1 MSERVEVL
9 EIDLSEV
16 QQEAEA
22 TGKTVKD
29 LRAEVKELR
38 ATFENTEIGTDEF
51 GKALTDLTKKQQ
63 ELTNVTKSGIA
74 AQKGSYNDL
83 VNQMALLKMQWR
95 STADEQE
102 RAALGDQ
109 IYTINARLK
118 EMDSEIGNFQR
129 NVGNYRMELKQLKEE
144 MLYLEEGT
152 EEYTAACAR
161 AAEISQ
167 KMQDVNE
174 FVAASADDLGDHLAN
189 VTGVAAGMVGAF
201 QTLQASL
208 NLIGVESEN
217 VEKMIATMQN
227 LMAIT
232 QGLTA
237 VEGAIDKYKR
247 LNETIK
253 GLTIVQNLFGAAK
266 AKSTVTTTADTAATA
281 ANTVATTA
289 QTTATGAATTAQWS
303 LNAAIAANPLGA
315 LLIAITA
322 VVTALVSL
330 TSWLIKASDDSE
342 DMAAANDRL
351 TKSLADNSKEIDYN
365 IQMLQALGYTRKEAL
380 QQSLGDLKKNYE
392 DAYAN
397 YLALWEKGKPSG
409 LGYEL
414 GLTDGVWD
422 SEQEQIDKAYQTY
435 LDQVEKYNETVREIN
450 LEATREQTAAKK
462 RAEEEQL
469 RNQERAAQESL
480 RIAEQTAQ
488 ERLKIIQKAT
498 DSIKKFR
505 KYFFETKDE
514 LAFELSITGFSE
526 VDQEIE
532 RLKRTF
538 EESKAE
544 MLKKFNETAASYKQ
558 LVKQGEM
565 TEAEYLVNKERLQEE
580 YNSYVRLV
588 TTQFQYD
595 KAEIEARYQD
605 EELKQLRDNLKE
617 KTDEYKL
624 YRDRVL
630 RNIYLIEETAKSA
643 FENIP
648 VGSTAKAKIRAEE
661 IMLET
666 LKRTYTEQLKL
677 VEAQDNAERAAI
689 QEQIDLLEAR
699 EAQQGL
705 LHTERELLEQLR
717 DQYTMVGAEA
727 IAIGEKLEEV
737 TTKLSHID
745 IEITIAN
752 LEGIRDGFDELRN
765 TFNELNDITGAWSD
779 EWSKVFDSIITG
791 IDTACT
797 SLREMDSVI
806 KSNASETEK
815 AAAKWKGYGQMAAA
829 GLSVAANL
837 MGALADEQD
846 KTTEEGFERSKK
858 FQIAQAVMSTL
869 AGVASAWASSMQ
881 LGPIAGPIMGAILSA
896 MMLTMGGL
904 QIANIKKQK
913 FDSGGEDLGGATSA
927 IPSLSAVNAMGN
939 PVQTTTTIEGA
950 SAEGATTDTRVYV
963 LESDI
968 TTAQSNVKTTV
979 DEATF

>member
-9 EIDLSEV
+9 EIDLTDV

-22 TGKTVKD
+22 TGKTIKD

-38 ATFENTEIGTDEF
+38 QTFETTEIGSDEF
-51 GKALTDLTKKQQ
+51 GKALVDLTKKQQ
-63 ELTNVTKSGIA
+63 ELTNVTKSGVA

-95 STADEQE
+95 STADEAE

-109 IYTINARLK
+109 IYSINSKLK

-144 MLYLEEGT
+144 MLQLEEGT
-152 EEYTAACAR
+152 EEYAACCAR

-174 FVAASADDLGDHLAN
+174 FVAASADDLGDHLSN

-208 NLIGVESEN
+208 NLFGVESES
-217 VEKMIATMQN
+217 VEKMVVTMQN

-247 LNETIK
+247 LNNTIK
-253 GLTIVQNLFGAAK
+253 GLTVVQNLFGTSTK
-266 AKSTVTTTADTAATA
+266 A
-281 ANTVATTA
+281 ATTA
-289 QTTATGAATTAQWS
+289 TVANAAASTADATAKGAQATATGAATTAQWS

-315 LLIAITA
+315 LLTAITA
-322 VVTALVSL
+322 VVTGLIAL
-330 TSWLIKASDDSE
+330 TSWLVKASDDSE
-342 DMAAANDRL
+342 DMAAANEAL

-365 IQMLQALGYTRKEAL
+365 IQMLQALGYTRREAL

-392 DAYAN
+392 EAYDN

-422 SEQEQIDKAYQTY
+422 SEQEQIDAAYQTY

-450 LEATREQTAAKK
+450 LEAAREQTAARKK
-462 RAEEEQL
+462 AEDERL
-469 RNQERAAQESL
+469 REQERAEQESI
-480 RIAEQTAQ
+480 RIAQQGAQ
-488 ERLKIIQKAT
+488 ERMRIIEQESNK
-498 DSIKKFR
+498 IKKFR
-505 KYFFETKDE
+505 KAYFENKDE
-514 LAFELSITGFSE
+514 LAFEVSIAGFDK
-526 VDQEIE
+526 VTQDIE
-532 RLKRTF
+532 RLKRDY
-538 EESKAE
+538 ELGKQA
-544 MLKKFNETAASYKQ
+544 MKDDFNETARSYYTLLQ
-558 LVKQGEM
+558 QGKITKTEYQHNIGLLQKEFNEYIKLM
-565 TEAEYLVNKERLQEE
+565 TVQFEQE
-580 YNSYVRLV
+580 
-588 TTQFQYD
+588 
-595 KAEIEARYQD
+595 KGEIEAQYQ
-605 EELKQLRDNLKE
+605 EQELKKLRDNLKE
-617 KTDEYKL
+617 KTEEYKL

-630 RNIYLIEETAKSA
+630 RTILLIEETAESA
-643 FENIP
+643 FERVP

-661 IMLET
+661 AMLET
-666 LKRTYTEQLKL
+666 LKRTYTEQLAL
-677 VEAQDNAERAAI
+677 IEAQDAAERAAI

-699 EAQQGL
+699 EAEKGL
-705 LHTERELLEQLR
+705 LHGEQALLEQLR

-727 IAIGEKLEEV
+727 IAISEKLLNV
-737 TTKLSHID
+737 TEKLQHID
-745 IEITIAN
+745 IQITIAN
-752 LEGIRDGFDELRN
+752 LEGVRDGFDELRT

-779 EWSKVFDSIITG
+779 EWSKVFDNIING
-791 IDTACT
+791 IDTACV
-797 SLREMDSVI
+797 SLKEMDSVI
-806 KSNASETEK
+806 KSNATQTEK

-829 GLSVAANL
+829 GLSVAASL
-837 MGALADEQD
+837 MGALADQQD
-846 KTTEEGFERSKK
+846 KNDKDGFERAKK
-858 FQIAQAVMSTL
+858 YQIAQAVMSTL

-881 LGPIAGPIMGAILSA
+881 LGPIAGPIMGAVLSA

-913 FDSGGEDLGGATSA
+913 FDGGGDLGETPSVPSITAMNA
-927 IPSLSAVNAMGN
+927 IAN
-939 PVQTTTTIEGA
+939 PVQTTTTVEGA
-950 SAEGATTDTRVYV
+950 STEANVQDTKVYV

-968 TTAQSNVKTTV
+968 TSTQNNVKSTV
-979 DEATF
+979 AEATF